1 MDTNAIL
8 SVTVRND
15 TRTVALLDKFES
27 INENGSKKYKT
38 LLLEDA
44 FYIRHLGHRYK
55 ISLYMQRKPLGSSC
69 IKSSLTFSDLK
80 RELFNHIYSV
90 ESNSPIKIVNEV
102 LKAIAEVPNL
112 QELQQTQFFFDL
124 PVQFNAQNSSNRS
137 GYGNRYRGEELVYQG
152 TQYGETT
159 TYVFVGAQCQR
170 WY

>member
-1 MDTNAIL
+1 MDANTTL
-8 SVTVRND
+8 TVKVRKD

-27 INENGSKKYKT
+27 LNENGSKKYKT

-80 RELFNHIYSV
+80 RDLVNCIYSV

-102 LKAIAEVPNL
+102 LKAIAQILNFEEESQV
-112 QELQQTQFFFDL
+112 QFFFDL
-124 PVQFNAQNSSNRS
+124 PVEFNAQNSSNRS
-137 GYGNRYRGEELVYQG
+137 GYGNRYRGGELVYEG
-152 TQYGETT
+152 TPYGETT
-159 TYVFVGAQCQR
+159 TYMFVGAQCRR
-170 WY
+170 W